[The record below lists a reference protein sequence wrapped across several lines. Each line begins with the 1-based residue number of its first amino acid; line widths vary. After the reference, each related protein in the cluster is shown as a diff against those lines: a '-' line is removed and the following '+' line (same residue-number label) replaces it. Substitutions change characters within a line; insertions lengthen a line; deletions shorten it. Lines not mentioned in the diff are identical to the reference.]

1 MGDQVEDEGE
11 PLVNDEYHDDDDQ
24 YDDDQDDRVLDPDRG
39 YTDVP
44 WIFLAIVVL
53 ITSVSLGIAV
63 SMKEQMFVVNRGMD
77 WRGTKCG
84 TGDLESASLKGWV
97 NPLFKDISM
106 GAVCLESCPKT
117 SNGGQVSTWG
127 TIMCVCNPKIDADVS
142 NPLTPLGAMCDTV
155 EARKYG
161 YVMNNNYATQSDV
174 SSYVTYTDSTT
185 ERPCT
190 FQFTT
195 HEIMK
200 MCLPAL
206 DALNYEQIVQQN
218 CGSDGASSCG
228 LTENLSK
235 HLNESRYFVQRLLS
249 DVTHCGV
256 VIVMCCGFALLI
268 ALSLFFVI
276 QHTYGTILM
285 LWTNILWMLLL
296 TIAALYAVDYYNER
310 AAFEPTLASAS
321 SDQFSAYVLG
331 TGAWVAGVGTLSMI
345 VFTIHFST
353 QSFTQDKRAIT
364 EAPDVVQSDFKQN
377 VQEGVGDTLQTS
389 EIAARTLVLA
399 GNLFKLLPTLYW
411 SVFGQVLFTLA
422 LLGTFY
428 ALSFATI
435 SCGDIAVNEY
445 DVSHLTFDNAL
456 QWSLLYHF
464 LAFIWLVEVID
475 VIVAIISG
483 GVVAMYV
490 FAPTQ
495 DGTVTDHRV
504 VPPLPVWHS
513 FSTMGKYH
521 IGTMVAG
528 GTIIMLVRP
537 VRLICDIIH
546 LIRFGNGV
554 PNSRWDQLKSDPNT
568 CFGCIELWYRT
579 YVLGMIRG
587 TDKRAV
593 IQTVLHGT
601 PFSAATSAT
610 WHLNKHY
617 GKYMAVPLY
626 SSSTAM
632 FITRNN
638 IALSCCLIGHCLI
651 FTESFDV
658 KTNELQSTIMPLLM
672 IFFFGHIIGWAFLC
686 HLDAAVV
693 TEMVG
698 YAEARLRL
706 YTPGVPQLT
715 VPKDLLFLCHEAQV
729 VERNEMKG
737 IPHDD
742 HN

>member
-1 MGDQVEDEGE
+1 M
-11 PLVNDEYHDDDDQ
+11 
-24 YDDDQDDRVLDPDRG
+24 
-39 YTDVP
+39 
-44 WIFLAIVVL
+44 
-53 ITSVSLGIAV
+53 
-63 SMKEQMFVVNRGMD
+63 
-77 WRGTKCG
+77 
-84 TGDLESASLKGWV
+84 ESAALKGWV
-97 NPLFKDISM
+97 NPLFADISM
-106 GAVCLESCPKT
+106 GAVCLESCPRT

-142 NPLTPLGAMCDTV
+142 NPLTPLGAMCDTPD
-155 EARKYG
+155 AKKYG
-161 YVMNNNYATQSDV
+161 YIFNNNYATQSDI

-195 HEIMK
+195 HEVMR

-206 DALNYEQIVQQN
+206 DALNYEQIVEQS

-235 HLNESRYFVQRLLS
+235 HLNESRYVVQRLLS
-249 DVTHCGV
+249 DVTRCGV
-256 VIVMCCGFALLI
+256 IIVLCCGFALLFS
-268 ALSLFFVI
+268 LSLFFII

-285 LWTNILWMLLL
+285 LWTNILWMFLL
-296 TIAALYAVDYYNER
+296 TLASLYAADYYHDR
-310 AAFEPTLASAS
+310 AAFVPTLASAS
-321 SDQFSAYVLG
+321 SDLFSAYVLG
-331 TGAWVAGVGTLSMI
+331 IGAWVAGVGTLFMI
-345 VFTIHFST
+345 AFTIHFST
-353 QSFTQDKRAIT
+353 QGFNQYKGAII
-364 EAPDVVQSDFKQN
+364 EAPDEVKGEFKS
-377 VQEGVGDTLQTS
+377 VEDKDSLKTS

-399 GNLFKLLPTLYW
+399 GNLFKLIPHLYW
-411 SVFGQVLFTLA
+411 SVFVQVIFTLV

-428 ALSFATI
+428 ALSFAAI
-435 SCGDIAVNEY
+435 SCGSIAVNEF
-445 DVSHLTFDNAL
+445 DVSHLKFDKAM

-464 LAFIWLVEVID
+464 LAFLWLVEVVD
-475 VIVAIISG
+475 VIVAVISG

-490 FAPTQ
+490 FAPTL
-495 DGTVTDHRV
+495 DGEISDARV
-504 VPPLPVWHS
+504 VPKDGQAVWQS

-537 VRLICDIIH
+537 VRVICDIIH

-568 CFGCIELWYRT
+568 CCGCIELWYRT

-587 TDKRAV
+587 TDKRAL

-626 SSSTAM
+626 SSSIAM

-638 IALSCCLIGHCLI
+638 IALSCCLIGHVLI

-658 KTNELQSTIMPLLM
+658 KTNELQSTVMPLLM
-672 IFFFGHIIGWAFLC
+672 IFFFGHIIGWAFLS

-729 VERNEMKG
+729 VEKTEMKG

-742 HN
+742 HD